1 MKKLLLITILTLSF
15 VLTSN
20 AQDKASD
27 LRTLFGLMN
36 TEKMM
41 DEMME
46 SILPMLKQS
55 ASENIKGDDAK
66 EKFDKYMDFVTSETK
81 ELVNKVINEDMVM
94 IYDKHFTDQEVKD
107 LIQFYESKTGKKM
120 LEKTPEI
127 MKDVMTSMMTK
138 HMPDVEEK
146 MMKKLQELKQ

>member
-27 LRTLFGLMN
+27 LKTLFGLMN

-41 DEMME
+41 DGMMG
-46 SILPMLKQS
+46 SILPMMKQR

-66 EKFDKYMDFVTSETK
+66 EKFDKYIDFVTSETK
-81 ELVNKVINEDMVM
+81 EFTNRLINEEMVL
-94 IYDKHFTDQEVKD
+94 IYDRHFTHQEVKD
-107 LIQFYESKTGKKM
+107 LIQFYESKTGEKM

-127 MKDVMTSMMTK
+127 MKDLMSTVMTK
-138 HMPDVEEK
+138 YMPDLQEK
-146 MMKKLQELKQ
+146 MMKKLEESK

>member
-27 LRTLFGLMN
+27 LKTLFGLMN

-41 DEMME
+41 DGMME
-46 SILPMLKQS
+46 SILPMMKQN

-81 ELVNKVINEDMVM
+81 ELTNRLINEEMVL
-94 IYDKHFTDQEVKD
+94 IYDRHFTHQEVKD

-127 MKDVMTSMMTK
+127 MKDLMSSMMTK
-138 HMPDVEEK
+138 YMPDLQEK
-146 MMKKLQELKQ
+146 MMKKLQESK